1 MSETGLPTDSD
12 KIVLTRKRR
21 PDPTKPDSKTERFF
35 SMSVGDM
42 LIYDHFGNAPLGEE
56 QWC

>member
-12 KIVLTRKRR
+12 KFVLRRKRR
-21 PDPTKPDSKTERFF
+21 PEPTKPDSKTEHFF
-35 SMSVGDM
+35 IMSVGDV
-42 LIYDHFGNAPLGEE
+42 LIYDHFGNTLTGEE